1 MIPERLLP
9 LAVVLVR
16 PAAVLDRYGNTTLD
30 YGPAAAHTP
39 IRAWIEQAGATE
51 PLSDGRDPAVSSWL
65 LITNHLDIAAR
76 DRIEQDGR
84 VLEVDGPPALVHT
97 PAGVHHLEARLKS
110 VEG

>member
-9 LAVVLVR
+9 LTVTVVR
-16 PAAVLDRYGNTTLD
+16 PALGQDRYGNTTPD
-30 YGPAAAHTP
+30 YGPAAARTP
-39 IRAWIEQAGATE
+39 IRAWIQQAGATE
-51 PLSDGRDPAVSSWL
+51 PLADGRDPAVSSWL

-76 DRIEQDGR
+76 DRIEHDGHL
-84 VLEVDGPPALVHT
+84 LEVDGLPAPVHT